1 MESIKRGTTTGMA
14 ASPLVRVDVKYIIQ
28 GVTDRT
34 DSTSY
39 GVGVEQQEVKFLASK
54 WWENDNETLMKVV
67 QCLRGP
73 TICESG

>member
-1 MESIKRGTTTGMA
+1 MESIKRGITTGMA

-28 GVTDRT
+28 GVTI
-34 DSTSY
+34 
-39 GVGVEQQEVKFLASK
+39 LASK